1 MIRNNI
7 LNFDRNLREAGKYRL
22 GLRESVLE
30 KDVKRDVESLFLSK
44 TINFNQLSFYRLNRQ
59 NPISGSD
66 FSFNYKNFSFFLFFN
81 YKNLNTIEKTL
92 ESFNK
97 RNENYFKL
105 LNRDLK
111 KIKDQL
117 SESDIKLNSKY
128 NKVKVNSYFREKDL
142 LESYD
147 LVDIKRDKTLLKSE
161 RLVFK
166 DDVLKLPE
174 LFKNQIKIQ
183 KAEICWEESFFGD
196 KLKPIKVSKESSY
209 LYREE
214 KAFNWIVGKRE
225 FSETGQ
231 VIKERPVELS
241 FILHLHGEQRINQL
255 FIEFATELN
264 VHLKSQQIQYWNG
277 SEWEAYSDLSIVNES
292 NRLQIFFQNELKTK
306 KIKIQLFQKAFFEF
320 SKNSSKNRI
329 DEETEKLINKSA
341 LNTSVLLEEG
351 EVLKVYDLSILDVI
365 PFYTKYKNFG
375 YFREAEPLSINKALS
390 FWMEASYLHKE
401 NDCFL
406 EKSAHVVLFGEEDFE
421 AIKKKRLEFE
431 RTPRYNKIISVPNSA
446 YTSSEVLV
454 FKNRTAKCLF
464 YPDIREASKPLSER
478 IKVYKNDVALIQ
490 GTDYSISLDELSS
503 FINVNAS
510 IEDLNR
516 TYGEKIAG
524 SFYIELK
531 ERAKVDDQYKI
542 IYDLDK
548 SFYTDE
554 TKLIKVERGVVVL
567 DSKLHA
573 SVGFIRSRFNL
584 RSFSKIND
592 SSFIKNY
599 KVLVEEIEE
608 TESSNIEYEDFV
620 EVTRRSSS
628 NVI

>member
-209 LYREE
+209 LHREE

-225 FSETGQ
+225 FS
-231 VIKERPVELS
+231 R
-241 FILHLHGEQRINQL
+241 
-255 FIEFATELN
+255 
-264 VHLKSQQIQYWNG
+264 
-277 SEWEAYSDLSIVNES
+277 
-292 NRLQIFFQNELKTK
+292 NR
-306 KIKIQLFQKAFFEF
+306 
-320 SKNSSKNRI
+320 SG
-329 DEETEKLINKSA
+329 NKRAPS
-341 LNTSVLLEEG
+341 
-351 EVLKVYDLSILDVI
+351 
-365 PFYTKYKNFG
+365 
-375 YFREAEPLSINKALS
+375 
-390 FWMEASYLHKE
+390 
-401 NDCFL
+401 
-406 EKSAHVVLFGEEDFE
+406 
-421 AIKKKRLEFE
+421 
-431 RTPRYNKIISVPNSA
+431 RT
-446 YTSSEVLV
+446 
-454 FKNRTAKCLF
+454 
-464 YPDIREASKPLSER
+464 
-478 IKVYKNDVALIQ
+478 
-490 GTDYSISLDELSS
+490 
-503 FINVNAS
+503 
-510 IEDLNR
+510 
-516 TYGEKIAG
+516 
-524 SFYIELK
+524 
-531 ERAKVDDQYKI
+531 
-542 IYDLDK
+542 
-548 SFYTDE
+548 
-554 TKLIKVERGVVVL
+554 
-567 DSKLHA
+567 
-573 SVGFIRSRFNL
+573 
-584 RSFSKIND
+584 
-592 SSFIKNY
+592 
-599 KVLVEEIEE
+599 
-608 TESSNIEYEDFV
+608 
-620 EVTRRSSS
+620 
-628 NVI
+628 